1 MTIYLPTRT
10 LFYRPPRSLVFW
22 RFFGGDGTSK
32 ASPSVGEASDGLLG
46 VLWCLWAGGSTKCR
60 LEFLFGRMFGV
71 DGGILA
77 SVGVFFICVVIF
89 PGNLIF
95 LGFLGVTKPTEVL
108 DGFSSADDM
117 QG

>member
-1 MTIYLPTRT
+1 
-10 LFYRPPRSLVFW
+10 
-22 RFFGGDGTSK
+22 
-32 ASPSVGEASDGLLG
+32 
-46 VLWCLWAGGSTKCR
+46 
-60 LEFLFGRMFGV
+60 MFGV

-117 QG
+117 QGLDNSMDDLLTTLDYVVDILGDYE